1 MSTPLALGIGI
12 VLLAFNAFF
21 VGAEFA
27 IMSARR
33 SRIEP
38 LAEDG
43 SKAATTL
50 LWALEHVTLMLAACQ
65 LGVTVCSTSL
75 GVVAEPAIA
84 HALQSPF
91 ESVGLPAAAAHG
103 VAFALALIIVVYLHV
118 VIGEMVPKNLAV
130 TTPERAAL
138 VLAPALVVVAK
149 VFKPIVGLLNWLANH
164 FVKWSGLEP
173 KDEVASAFT
182 ADEVASIVET
192 SERAGVLRDDL
203 GLLTGALEFSDL
215 TAGDVMVPREDV
227 VTVPRT
233 ITPAELEKAVAR
245 TGFSRFVVADEN
257 GEYIGYLHLKDVIG
271 VNPAV
276 RDQPLPPFKIRAM
289 STLPAGD
296 EVESALGVMKQGG
309 IHLVEVVSPTGEG
322 LGVLFL
328 EDVLE
333 ELIGE
338 VRDSMQREA

>member
-1 MSTPLALGIGI
+1 MSTPLALGIGV
-12 VLLAFNAFF
+12 VLLALNAFF

-43 SKAATTL
+43 SKAAVTL

-91 ESVGLPAAAAHG
+91 QSIGLPEAAAHG

-138 VLAPALVVVAK
+138 VLAPALVIVAK
-149 VFKPIVGLLNWLANH
+149 IFKPIVGALNWLANH

-215 TAGDVMVPREDV
+215 TAGDVMVPRKDV
-227 VTVPRT
+227 VTVPAT
-233 ITPAELEKAVAR
+233 VTPAELERAVAR
-245 TGFSRFVVADEN
+245 TGFSRFVVADEA

-271 VNPAV
+271 INPQV
-276 RDQPLPPFKIRAM
+276 RDQPLPPFKIRKM

-296 EVESALGVMKQGG
+296 EVESALGVMKQAG
-309 IHLVEVVSPTGEG
+309 IHLVEVVNPQREG

-338 VRDSMQREA
+338 VRDSMQRDA